1 MLLQEPEP
9 SQIEDEIS
17 NVQSV
22 DNLDTEKK
30 VDDKPKTA
38 VAVVYATVVLANSI
52 YDQVTKSQIDSLS
65 KIIDS
70 KDHLQRNI
78 LDFKF
83 SNISTWEMG
92 NRKFKRQIQVV
103 LEVNTLHVWENARS
117 YLWRHLWAS
126 SWSLQDGTEI
136 SLVRIHQ
143 KYIFH
148 SSFFR
153 GFLGDLQFHTKTK

>member
-1 MLLQEPEP
+1 M
-9 SQIEDEIS
+9 
-17 NVQSV
+17 
-22 DNLDTEKK
+22 DNLDTKKK
-30 VDDKPKTA
+30 VDDKPQTA
-38 VAVVYATVVLANSI
+38 VAVVYATAVLENSI
-52 YDQVTKSQIDSLS
+52 HDRVTKSQMDTLS

-92 NRKFKRQIQVV
+92 NRKFKHQIQVV
-103 LEVNTLHVWENARS
+103 LEVNTVQLWENARS
-117 YLWRHLWAS
+117 YLWRHLGTS

-143 KYIFH
+143 K
-148 SSFFR
+148 
-153 GFLGDLQFHTKTK
+153 